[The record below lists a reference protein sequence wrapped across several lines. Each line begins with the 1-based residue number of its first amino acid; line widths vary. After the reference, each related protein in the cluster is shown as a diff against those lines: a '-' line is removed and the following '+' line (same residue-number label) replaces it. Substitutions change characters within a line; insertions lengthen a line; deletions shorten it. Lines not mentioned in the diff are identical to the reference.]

1 MKVTRTIIALV
12 TAGTLAG
19 AVWAQA
25 QQGPGAGMGPGM
37 MGGSAPGVSA
47 GPRGGTSPG
56 NGQGYGPGYGMG
68 PGMGGYGPGYG
79 MRPGMGG
86 YGPGYGMSP
95 GMMGGYGPGYG
106 MGPGMMGGYGPGMM
120 MGPGMMGGYGPGM
133 MGWRWGNQQTNL
145 NLSPDDVKGYF
156 QNWIAFSGNPHIKV
170 GNVAEKNADTVT
182 ADIVTTDKEGLVQ
195 RYEVDRRTGWLR
207 PAAS

>member
-1 MKVTRTIIALV
+1 MRHAGFLGAAVGLV
-12 TAGTLAG
+12 LLGGVSTFGLMAMAQTAD
-19 AVWAQA
+19 
-25 QQGPGAGMGPGM
+25 GAGRWSPGMMGPGM
-37 MGGSAPGVSA
+37 MG
-47 GPRGGTSPG
+47 
-56 NGQGYGPGYGMG
+56 
-68 PGMGGYGPGYG
+68 
-79 MRPGMGG
+79 
-86 YGPGYGMSP
+86 P
-95 GMMGGYGPGYG
+95 GMMGGYGPGMMMG
-106 MGPGMMGGYGPGMM
+106 PGMMGQGMMGPGMMGGYGPGMM